1 MMSLV
6 AVLEAIKWLGF
17 LVVNRIG
24 REKIR
29 VFSHQKKKKKKPT
42 KNYEALKQIGFIS
55 QESNR
60 KSREKGFRLRE
71 GLWGNGASRESKE
84 IGLGFWANESM
95 QRLVFS
101 MGDQR

>member
-29 VFSHQKKKKKKPT
+29 VFSHQKKKKKNPQKT
-42 KNYEALKQIGFIS
+42 MKHWNRSVLFLRNQTEN
-55 QESNR
+55 QE
-60 KSREKGFRLRE
+60 KKGLDWEKGFGE
-71 GLWGNGASRESKE
+71 
-84 IGLGFWANESM
+84 
-95 QRLVFS
+95 
-101 MGDQR
+101 MGQVVNQKK